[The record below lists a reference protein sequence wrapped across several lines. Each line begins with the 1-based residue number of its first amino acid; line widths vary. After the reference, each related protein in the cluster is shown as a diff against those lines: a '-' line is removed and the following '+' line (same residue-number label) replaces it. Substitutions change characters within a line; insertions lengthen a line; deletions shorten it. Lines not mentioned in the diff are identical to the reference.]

1 MDFLELA
8 KQRYSVRAYKSDP
21 VEDEKLQKVLEA
33 ARLAPTACNL
43 QPFQFIVIHTKGR
56 EAELRRIY
64 SDSWFVQAPIV
75 ICACGM
81 PSQSWVRSDGKNY
94 WEVDVTIAM
103 DHLILA
109 AADLGL
115 GTCWIGAFNPDAAR
129 EVLRLP
135 NDVEPIAF
143 TPLGYPDDQPG
154 YKGRKTINELV
165 KYEHW

>member
-8 KQRYSVRAYKSDP
+8 KKRYSVRAYKPVP
-21 VEDEKLQKVLEA
+21 VEDEKLQQVLEA

-43 QPFQFIVIHTKGR
+43 QPFQFIVIHTKGK
-56 EAELRRIY
+56 EAELRHIY
-64 SDSWFVQAPIV
+64 SDSWFVEAPIV

-129 EVLRLP
+129 EVLNLP
-135 NDVEPIAF
+135 NYVEPIAF

-154 YKGRKTINELV
+154 YKERKARNELV
-165 KYEHW
+165 RYEQW